1 MTSYVVDTN
10 VAIAAN
16 ARDTH
21 ADLACQKACVSSL
34 SSLVKREVVAIDDEH
49 LIIDEYRRHL
59 HHSGMPGV
67 GDMFFKHVFNNQY
80 QPTRIHRVKISRV
93 EDDERGFEELPPNA
107 FDRSDRKF
115 LAVAV
120 VANAT
125 VVNATDSDWNESAA
139 LMSSLGVQVRQLCPN
154 TPPSRH
160 SASGHDEGRWPEL
173 AAAREIPQ
181 HAVLALVADDWP
193 GRCRP

>member
-1 MTSYVVDTN
+1 MSYVVDTN

-21 ADLACQKACVSSL
+21 ADLACQKECVSTL
-34 SSLVKREVVAIDDEH
+34 RSLVEREVVAIDDDQ

-59 HHSGMPGV
+59 RHSGTPGV
-67 GDMFFKHVFNNQY
+67 GDMFFKHVFDNQY
-80 QPTRIHRVKISRV
+80 QPNRVRRVQISQV

-120 VANAT
+120 TANAV
-125 VVNATDSDWNESAA
+125 VVNATDSDWDENAA
-139 LMSSLGVQVRQLCPN
+139 LMSSLGVEVRQLCP
-154 TPPSRH
+154 
-160 SASGHDEGRWPEL
+160 
-173 AAAREIPQ
+173 Q
-181 HAVLALVADDWP
+181 HATKQTQRERSP
-193 GRCRP
+193 